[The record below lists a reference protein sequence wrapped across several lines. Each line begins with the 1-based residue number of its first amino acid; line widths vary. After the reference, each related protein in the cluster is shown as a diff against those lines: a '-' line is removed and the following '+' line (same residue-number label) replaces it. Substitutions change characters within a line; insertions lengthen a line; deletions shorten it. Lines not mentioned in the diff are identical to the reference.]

1 MYEIGKIYRFQFKEI
16 YIGKDGN
23 EYLHLSDPNNPKLFI
38 SVKPYSFQT
47 DWYDTTS
54 WLDCYCKKQDIY
66 GRFQFELFRETLL
79 NYLYV
84 PNLGHYQY
92 FTIDRRIENEHQKK
106 YFQVSDPYGFTQ
118 LFFPH
123 DDNFSNQHKVGDEIL
138 LDVIAVVPST
148 EGKNNAYLELCSH
161 KEIVGK
167 TAEKKEEKHPETV
180 IRNEGVVSIGVE
192 DEHAEFK
199 SSIAFPA
206 GTNKE
211 DMPSQL
217 AVLMKSIAGFMNKEG
232 GVLYIGV
239 NDSGEPY
246 KDISE
251 EYQYLND
258 DENDNYQYHAKEDH
272 YKLKLINKIHK
283 DLGGYAASL
292 ANVRLEK
299 ANDVTYAAIDVKKA
313 DSIIWYQNTE
323 LFVRCGNSTRR
334 MFGDNITK
342 FILSR
347 TNEKQFDTIANK
359 PEIIQEEA
367 EISQEPANTEIIAKS
382 TTAQARTQKQKA
394 WRYISLYKDG
404 QWMFT
409 KESVG
414 SPKDLTIEVP
424 IPSDVK
430 KQVMMIAHTSGN
442 VHAVE
447 LKELLYGTGRKKNTL
462 ISTDTRR
469 NNGVVDSED
478 PIVNVFCMKKGGLLL
493 IQSEVNGQV
502 KIKAHNMEAV
512 KTHKQIGARSGKMIP
527 EGTLTHIAPIEAESI
542 EMSAIEAMGIV
553 VKDYKRYHENGVDR
567 EKLQGKY
574 QELIDSIFMK

>member
-1 MYEIGKIYRFQFKEI
+1 MYEIGKIYKFQFKEV
-16 YIGKDGN
+16 YIGKDGE

-54 WLDCYCKKQDIY
+54 WLECYCKMQDIY
-66 GRFQFELFRETLL
+66 GRFQFELSRDALL
-79 NYLYV
+79 NYLYA

-92 FTIDRRIENEHQKK
+92 FRIDKRLKNKNQKE
-106 YFQVSDPYGFTQ
+106 YFSVSDPYGFTQ
-118 LFFPH
+118 WFFPN
-123 DDNFSNQHKVGDEIL
+123 DDVFLNQHKVGDEIL

-148 EGKNNAYLELCSH
+148 EGNNNAYLELRPH
-161 KEIVGK
+161 KEIVSK

-192 DEHAEFK
+192 DEHTEFK

-251 EYQYLND
+251 EYKYLND

-272 YKLKLINKIHK
+272 YKLKLINKIGK

-292 ANVRLEK
+292 ANIRLEK
-299 ANDVTYAAIDVKKA
+299 ANGVTYAAIDAKKS
-313 DSIIWYQNTE
+313 DSVVWYQNTE

-347 TNEKQFDTIANK
+347 TNEKQFDAIANK
-359 PEIIQEEA
+359 PETIQEEA
-367 EISQEPANTEIIAKS
+367 EITQEPANSEIIAKS
-382 TTAQARTQKQKA
+382 TTVQAPPQKPKA

-409 KESVG
+409 KKSVG
-414 SPKDLTIEVP
+414 LPKDLTIEIP

-430 KQVMMIAHTSGN
+430 KQVMMIAHASGN
-442 VHAVE
+442 VNAVE
-447 LKELLYGTGRKKNTL
+447 LKELLYGTGRNKNTL

-469 NNGVVDSED
+469 NYGVVESED
-478 PIVNVFCMKKGGLLL
+478 PIVNAFCMKKGGLLL
-493 IQSEVNGQV
+493 IQSEVNGLV
-502 KIKAHNMEAV
+502 KIKAHKMEV
-512 KTHKQIGARSGKMIP
+512 VGTHKQIGAQGNKMIP
-527 EGTLTHIAPIEAESI
+527 EGTLTRIAPVEAESV
-542 EMSAIEAMGIV
+542 EMSSIEAMGIV
-553 VKDYKRYHENGVDR
+553 VKDYERYHKNGVDK

-574 QELIDSIFMK
+574 QKLIDSVLMN